1 MLQVKAI
8 SRDHGAELLLN
19 KQARFRAQELTKHQQ
34 MMVEKGKA
42 IRGLKSVTQA
52 YETVSACYVAWSCS

>member
-34 MMVEKGKA
+34 MMVEKGL
-42 IRGLKSVTQA
+42 INT
-52 YETVSACYVAWSCS
+52 